1 MEKIKSFLSKI
12 LAIIFTI
19 TLTYFVLNTFL
30 NKLFTYNNVYDG
42 LSSSKIDSF
51 ELIDLNFNDEIKKH
65 INIDSY
71 IYDYITN
78 EALFLSGK
86 LDKEPVINRDN
97 INKEIKSGIDEYLEL
112 DKENKSK
119 MMDEINKR
127 YKVDYENGQFVFRED
142 IDKINNTIK
151 EKYKDNNII
160 DIAKFMMN
168 DDYKVKSMIAFI
180 AALLLIA
187 IVNFNIIFI
196 FLYTIVPFIIE
207 IILQIV
213 LLLVSKN
220 LNFVGNDLA
229 DLLNYFMKI
238 IGNLTYNYILIFSVL
253 LLISI
258 IMYFITKNLNIIKSH
273 KKGVATLDTIFDDYD
288 KE

>member
-30 NKLFTYNNVYDG
+30 NKLFTYNNIYDG

-119 MMDEINKR
+119 MIDEINKR

-160 DIAKFMMN
+160 NIVKFMMN

>member
-12 LAIIFTI
+12 LAIVFTI

-30 NKLFTYNNVYDG
+30 NKLFTYNNIYDG

>member
-12 LAIIFTI
+12 LAIVFTI

-30 NKLFTYNNVYDG
+30 NKLFTYNNIYDG

-119 MMDEINKR
+119 MIDEINKR

-160 DIAKFMMN
+160 NIVKFMMN

>member
-30 NKLFTYNNVYDG
+30 NKLFTYNNIYDG

-119 MMDEINKR
+119 MIDEINKR